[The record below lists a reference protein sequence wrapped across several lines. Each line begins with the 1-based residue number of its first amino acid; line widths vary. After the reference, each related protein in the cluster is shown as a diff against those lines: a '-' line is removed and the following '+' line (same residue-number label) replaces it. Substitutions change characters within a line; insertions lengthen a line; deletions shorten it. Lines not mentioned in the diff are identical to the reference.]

1 MCIRDSCAEDGV
13 LFSADQSTLIRY
25 PQAREETGYVVPDAC
40 RTLADWSFIGASTL
54 EQIDLNQV
62 TAIGEDCFYYCT
74 ALKNIAVPDGV
85 TQLNGAVFAH
95 CTSLEQVTLPDTM
108 QTLGDYCFYSDVAL
122 ADINIPDGVTQL
134 GEKCF
139 YNCGALL
146 ELSLPASITEIGE
159 KALGYYTNADG
170 KDDQRID
177 KLNIRNGGSAAVR
190 AYERSWKHASLWKWL
205 LAGGIAVAAAG
216 GITAIVLVHRSR
228 NRIRTTT
235 RQASATKPGKR
246 K

>member
-1 MCIRDSCAEDGV
+1 M
-13 LFSADQSTLIRY
+13 
-25 PQAREETGYVVPDAC
+25 
-40 RTLADWSFIGASTL
+40 
-54 EQIDLNQV
+54 
-62 TAIGEDCFYYCT
+62 
-74 ALKNIAVPDGV
+74 
-85 TQLNGAVFAH
+85 
-95 CTSLEQVTLPDTM
+95 PDTM

-190 AYERSWKHASLWKWL
+190 AYERSWKHASLW
-205 LAGGIAVAAAG
+205 
-216 GITAIVLVHRSR
+216 ITAIVLVHRSR